1 MVGLML
7 TIIGGTLTIILL
19 KANNQLTVWQVILFL
34 MLLLGVNFLFG
45 KKKIIINRKEDEVI
59 RIISTILFKFKKHIK
74 LNNYSEICIYGGH
87 SSFSSMSEGRAFPVK
102 STGAIQIGLKKSNY
116 FNILELADFYDHIGP
131 KIFTEALVE
140 HIGWSIPSTMLVAGE
155 EMPLKWK

>member
-74 LNNYSEICIYGGH
+74 LSNYSEICIYGGH
-87 SSFSSMSEGRAFPVK
+87 SSFSSMLGGSRI
-102 STGAIQIGLKKSNY
+102 SS
-116 FNILELADFYDHIGP
+116 
-131 KIFTEALVE
+131 
-140 HIGWSIPSTMLVAGE
+140 
-155 EMPLKWK
+155 